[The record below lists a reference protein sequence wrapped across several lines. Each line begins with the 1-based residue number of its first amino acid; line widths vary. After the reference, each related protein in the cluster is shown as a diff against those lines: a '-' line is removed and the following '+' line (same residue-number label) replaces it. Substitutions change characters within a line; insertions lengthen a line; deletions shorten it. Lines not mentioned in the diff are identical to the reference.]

1 MSSLHDTE
9 RAILGPDMAA
19 AWMREHG
26 DHLMDYA
33 VHRLGEAAAPAAV
46 AAALG
51 SAHWRTVPKSAIPER
66 ALPEHAV
73 PKSGIPEQAVPLSAL
88 PKSAAP
94 QRTAPERAVQGG
106 VSERGLLFAALR
118 GVYLADP
125 GHRDGYH
132 PGTGPGLPDAELMDR
147 AWALVD
153 PLGVEALLLMFR
165 HELTLADLAHVL
177 GLPEAEAHRLVT
189 RTQDLIETLV
199 SGLDALSRGRATC
212 ERLVPLVA
220 AAFPAGS
227 DAARAELLHHMIEC
241 STCNRPFNIHYTV
254 PQMID
259 QVPVVPLGAARREE
273 LLALLPAVPDPAPPA
288 VPRQASA
295 PAGQGADL
303 DVRPP
308 AIPTPGKDTPLF
320 NALASVVW
328 AREVLSPTDQV
339 NGPAAQVIQGEAV
352 EDGPPPARPRSRLP
366 EALAA
371 AGARTRGTA
380 VKVAIMLA
388 AGTAGMITGLQVLG
402 PPQSPPPETTFTPSS
417 GRDVLMGRLTLP
429 PSVSLD
435 EFGRGTITLNV
446 PGEPVSWR
454 ISAPGLAVTPS
465 TGTSG
470 DGDPAVVQVR
480 ALRFRHWCGDPSP
493 VEAVLTVHGPADSL
507 TTRVRWNTC

>member
-1 MSSLHDTE
+1 MSSLHDMGS
-9 RAILGPDMAA
+9 AILGPDRAA
-19 AWMREHG
+19 TWVREHG
-26 DHLMDYA
+26 GHLMDYA
-33 VHRLGEAAAPAAV
+33 VYRLGEAAAPAAV

-51 SAHWRTVPKSAIPER
+51 AAHWR
-66 ALPEHAV
+66 AV
-73 PKSGIPEQAVPLSAL
+73 PEN
-88 PKSAAP
+88 
-94 QRTAPERAVQGG
+94 

-118 GVYLADP
+118 RGCLADP
-125 GHRDGYH
+125 ACGDGYH
-132 PGTGPGLPDAELMDR
+132 PGTGPGLPDAELMRR

-177 GLPEAEAHRLVT
+177 DLPEAEAHRLVT

-199 SGLDALSRGRATC
+199 SALDALSRGRPTC
-212 ERLVPLVA
+212 EALVPLVE

-227 DAARAELLHHMIEC
+227 DTARSELLHHMIEC
-241 STCNRPFNIHYTV
+241 SACNRPFNIHYTV

-259 QVPVVPLGAARREE
+259 QVPVAPLSAARREE
-273 LLALLPAVPDPAPPA
+273 LLALLAAVPDPAPPA
-288 VPRQASA
+288 VPRQAT
-295 PAGQGADL
+295 PAEPATDL

-308 AIPTPGKDTPLF
+308 AIPTPGQDTPLF

-339 NGPAAQVIQGEAV
+339 HVPPVAQVIQDGVV
-352 EDGPPPARPRSRLP
+352 EVGPARARPRSRLP

-371 AGARTRGTA
+371 AGARTRSTA
-380 VKVAIMLA
+380 VKVAIMLV
-388 AGTAGMITGLQVLG
+388 AGTAGMITGLQILG
-402 PPQSPPPETTFTPSS
+402 PTQDPPRETTFTPSAS
-417 GRDVLMGRLTLP
+417 RDVLAGRLTLP

-435 EFGRGTITLNV
+435 EFGRGTITLNL

-454 ISAPGLAVTPS
+454 ITAPGLAVTPS

-470 DGDPAVVQVR
+470 DGDPAVIQVR

-493 VEAVLTVHGPADSL
+493 TEAVLTVQGPADSL